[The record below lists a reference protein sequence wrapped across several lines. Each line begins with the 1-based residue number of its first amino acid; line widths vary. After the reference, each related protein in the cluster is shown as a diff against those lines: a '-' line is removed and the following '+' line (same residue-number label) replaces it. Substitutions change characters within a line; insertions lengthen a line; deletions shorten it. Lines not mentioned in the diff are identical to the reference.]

1 MSGQQDSGFAP
12 VRYENGTS
20 FIIAG
25 FGQRYT
31 LETNNGIP
39 DLWEK
44 FGPYIGKVPEQQ
56 GGETYGVCC
65 NPDGRGSF
73 EYIAGVRVKTTK
85 GLPDKFHAVVLEPQR
100 YAVFQ
105 HQGPIATL
113 AKTFAAIGTQWL
125 PRSGEQAA
133 DAPEFERYSA
143 DFNPDTGTGTVEI
156 WLPLKSRA

>member
-73 EYIAGVRVKTTK
+73 EYIARFAPITYSSWVCLGKLAAQALTQDDSTR
-85 GLPDKFHAVVLEPQR
+85 PQACRCSVIRAMDRASHGR
-100 YAVFQ
+100 YCA
-105 HQGPIATL
+105 
-113 AKTFAAIGTQWL
+113 
-125 PRSGEQAA
+125 
-133 DAPEFERYSA
+133 ER
-143 DFNPDTGTGTVEI
+143 
-156 WLPLKSRA
+156 